1 MVTKMEN
8 VKKKGEK
15 ESRSLL
21 NRKGTPS
28 IDDRKT
34 GFKSGRVSG
43 DIRKFVNIFE
53 EIIKLKQENI
63 YSYFSV
69 FGPNKKTLSLS
80 DKTFCGMESGHQ
92 CEGGIFV
99 GGRESLDRAKT

>member
-63 YSYFSV
+63 YSY
-69 FGPNKKTLSLS
+69 L
-80 DKTFCGMESGHQ
+80 
-92 CEGGIFV
+92 
-99 GGRESLDRAKT
+99 

>member
-1 MVTKMEN
+1 MIQ
-8 VKKKGEK
+8 
-15 ESRSLL
+15 SLGISQG
-21 NRKGTPS
+21 NGRGKN
-28 IDDRKT
+28 DMKT

-43 DIRKFVNIFE
+43 DIRKFVNVFE

-69 FGPNKKTLSLS
+69 FGLNKKTFSLS

-92 CEGGIFV
+92 FEEGIFV